1 MPQYKRSKTAASSAR
16 KDPAVRDLML
26 PIVAFLRRSGM
37 TQDQLTSEF
46 RATMRLSYSG
56 RPGVKVVRI
65 GVEHLGSTI
74 VSRWLRDPIYLNHA
88 GRPADLPLTGRRS
101 IASLTK
107 ECRITLPPNKVIAF
121 LIEFGTVKKLSPNRY
136 RLVQRSLNF
145 AIPNY
150 LPFEPNLQFL
160 IDAARAATWGSALM
174 PKVPRLFWHNAVSTN
189 VDRHYHS
196 KFLRFAKERSLQLMH
211 EMNEWLEAHETLNDG
226 ARPGF
231 GGIRKSNRIGV
242 GLFGIYSG
250 SK

>member
-1 MPQYKRSKTAASSAR
+1 MPQYKRSKAAASSVR
-16 KDPAVRDLML
+16 KDPAVTDLIL

-37 TQDQLTSEF
+37 TQRQLNSEF
-46 RATMRLSYSG
+46 RAAMRLSYSG
-56 RPGVKVVRI
+56 KPGVKVVRI
-65 GVEHLGSTI
+65 GVEHLGLTI
-74 VSRWLRDPIYLNHA
+74 VSRWLRDPMYLNHA

-101 IASLTK
+101 IRSLIK
-107 ECRITLPPNKVIAF
+107 ECRINLPVSKVIAF
-121 LIEFGTVKKLSPNRY
+121 LIEFGTVKKLSPSRY

-160 IDAARAATWGSALM
+160 IDAARAATWGSALV
-174 PKVPRLFWHNAVSTN
+174 PKLPRLFWHNAVSTN
-189 VDRHYHS
+189 VERQYHS

-211 EMNEWLEAHETLNDG
+211 EMNEWLEAHETLNEG
-226 ARPGF
+226 ARFPIK
-231 GGIRKSNRIGV
+231 GIQESNRIGV